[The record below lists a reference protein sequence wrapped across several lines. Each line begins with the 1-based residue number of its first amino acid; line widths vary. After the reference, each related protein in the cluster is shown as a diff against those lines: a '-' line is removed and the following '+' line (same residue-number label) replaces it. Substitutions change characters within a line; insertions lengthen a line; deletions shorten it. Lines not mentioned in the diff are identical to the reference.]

1 MTAPAG
7 DAPPAASVPPAYYEP
22 ARTYASAVLLFLL
35 IALGFGLDM
44 ALGGGLVHAWG
55 WLIALVIVVGV
66 DVLAIRASRA
76 MRSLSVTAT
85 ELRVGE
91 HAVLRESIIGF
102 ERDIDPSL
110 PVLGQTMREGLPRGM
125 PGLAVHLVDGAVL
138 AIPTRHPERLAEALQ
153 LSLHVPD
160 IRPASPEELPAL
172 VEIDRRAESL
182 FRVAGIQLPEIP
194 FPVDE
199 LHDAKAIFVAGNP
212 PVGFVRINEVDGL
225 AHLEELAVLPNR
237 MREGLGSA
245 LLEAA
250 CSWAAAHSYPA
261 ITLLTFADVPWNA
274 AFYQARGFAPL
285 TSITPGLAELRD
297 WEQAMGLDGVGR
309 RVVMRRELPPATPSS
324 SG

>member
-1 MTAPAG
+1 VTAPAG
-7 DAPPAASVPPAYYEP
+7 DAPPAASAPPAYYEP

-44 ALGGGLVHAWG
+44 ALGGALVHVWG
-55 WLIALVIVVGV
+55 WLVALVIVVGV

-76 MRSLSVTAT
+76 MRSLSVTDT

-91 HAVLRESIIGF
+91 HSVQRKSIIGF

-125 PGLAVHLVDGAVL
+125 PGLAVHLVDGTVL
-138 AIPTRHPERLAEALQ
+138 AVPTRHPERLAEAMQ

-237 MREGLGSA
+237 MRKGLGSA

-250 CSWAAAHSYPA
+250 CAWAAARGYPA
-261 ITLLTFADVPWNA
+261 ITLITFADVPWNA

-285 TSITPGLAELRD
+285 NSLTPGLVELRD
-297 WEQAMGLDGVGR
+297 WERAMGLDGVGR
-309 RVVMRRELPPATPSS
+309 RVVLRRELPPATPSS